1 MKLMETGSEK
11 VKKICEVLRRDTL
24 EPARGEAEEMISAAR
39 NEAER
44 ILKAAH
50 EKASGIVHDAED
62 KMRKQEEVFKA
73 SLNLSFKQSIA
84 KLKNEVQKNLFL
96 PALKQSLDHTMSK
109 EAFLEKLFSALME
122 GIKQSGLSADISLIL
137 PRAISKEDLSKFI
150 IQCGFEDHQN
160 KVVAVGPF
168 KGGFQ
173 VKFEKEHMT
182 VDLTEETIM
191 QMILDYTSESFRKL
205 VFNI

>member
-1 MKLMETGSEK
+1 MKLMETGNEK

-24 EPARGEAEEMISAAR
+24 EPAREQAEEMISAAR
-39 NEAER
+39 KEAER
-44 ILKAAH
+44 ILKTAH
-50 EKASGIVHDAED
+50 DKASNIVHEAED

-73 SLNLSFKQSIA
+73 SLNLSFKQSVA

-96 PALKQSLDHTMSK
+96 PALKQSLEHAMSQ

-122 GIKQSGLSADISLIL
+122 GIKHSGLNADISLIL
-137 PRAISKEDLSKFI
+137 PKTISKEELSKFI
-150 IQCGFEDHQN
+150 VRCGFEAHEN
-160 KVVAVGPF
+160 KVAAVGPF

-182 VDLTEETIM
+182 VDLTEETVM
-191 QMILDYTSESFRKL
+191 QMILDYTSENFRKL